1 MPHLPKSF
9 NAGHRVTQ
17 TPMAETPV
25 ASTVSDASATVATTE
40 HRHAS
45 WLELFHDL
53 VYVVAVAFLAARL
66 SLDISLTG
74 FAIFVGLFI
83 PVWWSWAGQTIFAS
97 RFGRDTPFQRSMV
110 LLQMVGAAAMAIQ
123 IPSATGAGSAGFAA
137 AYVLTRS
144 TLLVLYIRART
155 EYPEAR
161 NLNSAFLLGY
171 GLGAALWL
179 VSIAFPPPFRFA
191 FWAAGLA
198 VEVGTFVLARNVSRR
213 FPVHTSHLPE
223 RFGLFTIIV
232 LGETVLAIF
241 LGVADVNWNPL
252 AVVAAL
258 IGFGLAVAIW
268 WNYFG
273 YVDRAPLQCTLGN
286 GHAYTLFH
294 LPMVLGITAMG
305 VGIEH
310 VVIEASEGLFSS
322 STLWLLAGGL
332 GLWVGAFYGLQFVT
346 YSHRDHRRLS
356 ATYALASLGIVP
368 VAFLSGPVNPI
379 ALLAIFGLV
388 MGLLTYV
395 EVQRRAAIPS
405 RAYLTRAD
413 YPDRPQGGKLR
424 VYRGKGIEVR
434 YDPEACTH
442 VAECLRGLPE
452 VFDLRNR
459 PWANPDGSPVEEVAE
474 IIRRCP
480 TGALSYELV
489 GEKPEEEADA

>member
-1 MPHLPKSF
+1 
-9 NAGHRVTQ
+9 
-17 TPMAETPV
+17 MAETPV
-25 ASTVSDASATVATTE
+25 ASTVNDASSTVATAE
-40 HRHAS
+40 RRHAS
-45 WLELFHDL
+45 WLELFYDL
-53 VYVVAVAFLAARL
+53 IYVVAVAFLAARL
-66 SLDISLTG
+66 GRDISLTG
-74 FAIFVGLFI
+74 FAIFVALFI

-97 RFGRDTPFQRSMV
+97 RFGRDTTFQRSLM

-123 IPSATGAGSAGFAA
+123 IPGATGAGSAGFAA

-144 TLLVLYIRART
+144 TLLVLYLRART

-161 NLNSAFLLGY
+161 SLNTSFLLGY

-179 VSIAFPPPFRFA
+179 ISIAFPPPLRFA
-191 FWAAGLA
+191 LWAVGMA
-198 VEVGTFVLARNVSRR
+198 VEFGTFVLARSVSRR

-241 LGVADVNWNPL
+241 LGVADVNLNPV

-294 LPMVLGITAMG
+294 LPMVLGIIAMG

-310 VVIEASEGLFSS
+310 TVVEATRAEFSA
-322 STLWLLAGGL
+322 STLWLLGGGL

-346 YSHRDHRRLS
+346 YPHREHRRLS
-356 ATYALASLGIVP
+356 TTYGLASLAILP
-368 VAFLSGPVNPI
+368 VAFLGGPIHPV
-379 ALLAIFGLV
+379 AVLAILGLV
-388 MGLLTYV
+388 MGSLTYV
-395 EVQRRAAIPS
+395 EVQRRAAIAP
-405 RAYLTRAD
+405 RTYLTRAD
-413 YPDRPQGGKLR
+413 YQERPRGRQVREYQGE
-424 VYRGKGIEVR
+424 GILVR
-434 YDPEACTH
+434 YDPEVCAH
-442 VAECLRGLPE
+442 AAECLRLLPE

-459 PWANPDGSPVEEVAE
+459 PWVDPDGAPVEEIMAA
-474 IIRRCP
+474 IRSCP
-480 TGALSYELV
+480 TGALSFEV
-489 GEKPEEEADA
+489 PRGKAETEKEG